1 VQAARRRLSSSTSS
15 SRDEQFK
22 GATGLRRLVN
32 ASRNSIAGLRHALAN
47 EAAMRQE
54 MFGCIVLTPIAVLL
68 PVPAIERLLLVL
80 SMLLVL
86 LTEFINSAIEAAIDR
101 ISFERHPLSGQ
112 AKDLG
117 SAAVAIALMMTGL
130 SWLVIAGPV
139 LLRWLAR

>member
-1 VQAARRRLSSSTSS
+1 MQAARRRLSPPSS

-32 ASRNSIAGLRHALAN
+32 AGRNSIAGLRHALAN

-54 MFGCIVLTPIAVLL
+54 MLGCIVLTPIALLL

-86 LTEFINSAIEAAIDR
+86 LTEFINSAIETTIDR
-101 ISFERHPLSGQ
+101 ISLERHPLSGQ

-117 SAAVAIALMMTGL
+117 SAAVAVALLMTGL
-130 SWLVIAGPV
+130 SWIVIAGPV
-139 LLRWLAR
+139 LLRWLQR

>member
-1 VQAARRRLSSSTSS
+1 VQAARRRLSRSTSP
-15 SRDEQFK
+15 SRDEPFK

-32 ASRNSIAGLRHALAN
+32 ASRNSIAGLRHALVH

-54 MFGCIVLTPIAVLL
+54 MAGFVVLAPIALLL

-86 LTEFINSAIEAAIDR
+86 LTEFVNSAIEATIDR
-101 ISFERHPLSGQ
+101 ISLERHPLSGR

-117 SAAVAIALMMTGL
+117 SAAVAVALLMAAL
-130 SWLVIAGPV
+130 SWIVIAGPV
-139 LLRWLAR
+139 LLRWLGR